1 MLRLGQYKA
10 IAVLLLAL
18 CLLASFT
25 YLKVWSTINTNAED
39 DIRREKE
46 AKSSQYQHKHSDDS
60 NQFRDSTVHAEIVE
74 AASIDTDGVINSLLP
89 PTIDLT
95 SLTSSSSSSFP
106 GESAQRSSPKIT
118 QETIEKQRHQE
129 FKALSKQEKQERQR
143 KKEEGRLR
151 KIVRLQRLQKLNSE
165 PYPALISTNN
175 ARVSTLNLKAFE
187 RFCHV
192 YSRSHEGKEEEK
204 PEIGLAT
211 AERVSENTGRGAVS
225 KQDFKT
231 FEDWREY
238 IRSKNL
244 GQEQQYPLS
253 SSPLTEDTI
262 SEQQEE
268 PLHRIYR
275 SDARPLFWERPL
287 RGWIVNYSAILEP
300 CDRTKHT
307 SAHCLSYLTQDHL
320 YLVPSRQARAFPN
333 RPHTVASDS
342 VVRPEDMELEQSVG
356 QNHDENA
363 MPESFT
369 APTTATP
376 AMMHFHI
383 FWRGVVTDKLSLAS
397 HAFLFTQPLDRARL
411 HLWIDSTD
419 LPGGQPEDYSQNTFA
434 KDLVSPP
441 LNRFVKIHMWDQEA
455 QETYAYP
462 ALMTDLDSNNRDG
475 QQQGQEQSGPNA
487 TAAILPVALSDEA
500 RFLILYHYGGM
511 YLDADVLLLRDMSPL
526 YDSGMEFAYEWSNT
540 QQYNTAVLRLNRG
553 GGVARRVLDG
563 AKAKEKEI
571 QGRQMGKEEITVVQ
585 GEKPDDRS
593 GEKEFKTMEEGSNSK
608 NRTRG
613 RPKQQEERPSKASSI
628 ELHAVEDSEGEDS
641 LGHSNGDSL
650 FASDTTIASIT
661 PHRLTKRKEM
671 RPDEIYH
678 PARLR
683 QYLDPQNGAVAN
695 NGLVMMPTAIFDPL
709 WLRVDDVESTS
720 GLESDKEKMME
731 DLKTFPDAFTNKD
744 AICPAQAQ
752 LGGDQDFMAGPEV
765 FFTGAY
771 AYHWHNNWLTPIAEH
786 SWMGLMHKAYTEFLA
801 GERPN
806 LYGEWFQDDSKIPF
820 TKR

>member
-1 MLRLGQYKA
+1 MSPIMLRLGQFKA
-10 IAVLLLAL
+10 IAVLLLTL

-46 AKSSQYQHKHSDDS
+46 AKSPQYQHKHFNVSK
-60 NQFRDSTVHAEIVE
+60 QFIGSIVHAEIVE
-74 AASIDTDGVINSLLP
+74 V
-89 PTIDLT
+89 
-95 SLTSSSSSSFP
+95 
-106 GESAQRSSPKIT
+106 
-118 QETIEKQRHQE
+118 
-129 FKALSKQEKQERQR
+129 
-143 KKEEGRLR
+143 
-151 KIVRLQRLQKLNSE
+151 
-165 PYPALISTNN
+165 
-175 ARVSTLNLKAFE
+175 
-187 RFCHV
+187 
-192 YSRSHEGKEEEK
+192 
-204 PEIGLAT
+204 
-211 AERVSENTGRGAVS
+211 
-225 KQDFKT
+225 
-231 FEDWREY
+231 
-238 IRSKNL
+238 
-244 GQEQQYPLS
+244 
-253 SSPLTEDTI
+253 
-262 SEQQEE
+262 
-268 PLHRIYR
+268 LHTIYR
-275 SDARPLFWERPL
+275 SNAHPLFWERPL

-333 RPHTVASDS
+333 KPYTVASDS

-383 FWRGVVTDKLSLAS
+383 FWRGVITDKLSLAS

-441 LNRFVKIHMWDQEA
+441 LNRFVKIHMWDQEE

-475 QQQGQEQSGPNA
+475 QQQGQEQGGPNA
-487 TAAILPVALSDEA
+487 TAVVPPVALSDEA
-500 RFLILYHYGGM
+500 RFLILYRYGGM

-526 YDSGMEFAYEWSNT
+526 YDSGMEFAYEWSYT

-571 QGRQMGKEEITVVQ
+571 QERQMGKEETTVLQ
-585 GEKPDDRS
+585 GKKPDDKS
-593 GEKEFKTMEEGSNSK
+593 GEKELTAMQEGSNSK
-608 NRTRG
+608 KRTRG

-628 ELHAVEDSEGEDS
+628 EPHVIEDSEGEDS

-650 FASDTTIASIT
+650 FASDTAIASIT
-661 PHRLTKRKEM
+661 PHRLTERKEM

-683 QYLDPQNGAVAN
+683 QYLDPQNGTIAN

-709 WLRVDDVESTS
+709 WLRADHAESTS
-720 GLESDKEKMME
+720 GLENDKEKMME
-731 DLKTFPDAFTNKD
+731 DLKTFPEAFANK
-744 AICPAQAQ
+744 
-752 LGGDQDFMAGPEV
+752 DQDFIAGPEV

-771 AYHWHNNWLTPIAEH
+771 AYHWHNNWLTPIAEQ

-806 LYGEWFQDDSKIPF
+806 LYGEWFQGDSEIPF
-820 TKR
+820 TKW